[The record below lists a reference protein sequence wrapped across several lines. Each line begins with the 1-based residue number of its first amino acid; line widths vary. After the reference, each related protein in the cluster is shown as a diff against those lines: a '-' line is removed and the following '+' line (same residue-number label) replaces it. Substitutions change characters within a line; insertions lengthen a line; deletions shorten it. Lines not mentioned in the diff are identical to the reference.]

1 MIITTVIVILSGI
14 GSASLSVFI
23 VPGRGLPGTVDIVE
37 NTEKN
42 TWARAMVT
50 TRNINTV
57 TTLVVRG
64 VGPGVLAV
72 DDVIVSRGKCGT
84 TRN

>member
-1 MIITTVIVILSGI
+1 MIVILSGP
-14 GSASLSVFI
+14 GNASLSVLI
-23 VPGRGLPGTVDIVE
+23 MPGRGLPGTVEIVE
-37 NTEKN
+37 NTGKN

-72 DDVIVSRGKCGT
+72 DDVIVSRGKCGS
-84 TRN
+84 TRK